1 MYNFKS
7 RNRKSVIHL
16 RRTETKE
23 RPRETDRQKKAHRN
37 QYLFRHIIAQRSL
50 SVLYLY
56 FAYVSWSLL
65 LLPSIFFEC
74 IILFHE
80 INVCFMLT
88 HVMRWFIIVIV
99 IYAFNACMP
108 IRAHSECVYS
118 IYCYECWWC
127 CWLLRCRLMQLTICL
142 FLFLLDWHV
151 VYCYAHIVCVSKTCL
166 FKWYVIFS
174 KSSTKNT
181 QMNGIQQQ
189 RQKYHTNTV
198 LNVTDAVSMKFN
210 AFFFWKNIQK
220 YSDHF

>member
-1 MYNFKS
+1 
-7 RNRKSVIHL
+7 
-16 RRTETKE
+16 
-23 RPRETDRQKKAHRN
+23 
-37 QYLFRHIIAQRSL
+37 
-50 SVLYLY
+50 
-56 FAYVSWSLL
+56 
-65 LLPSIFFEC
+65 
-74 IILFHE
+74 
-80 INVCFMLT
+80 
-88 HVMRWFIIVIV
+88 
-99 IYAFNACMP
+99 MP

-198 LNVTDAVSMKFN
+198 LNVTDAVSMHFS
-210 AFFFWKNIQK
+210 FERIFKNILTISRFSNGSFRLLSRKNFQE
-220 YSDHF
+220 FFLIQRFINLFAT